1 VDMVALRPCLPA
13 QRALGAEHARHAQ
26 ILPSPDAALGDGIG
40 RSAANAT
47 NDFGPP
53 FLAMFFYQLKN
64 ELWKLFGKKRT
75 YIGFSML
82 LLAQML
88 IIALL
93 RFYPPAHRGLARNIE
108 ASGFLGAHYL
118 SMLTV
123 ATVMAF
129 VLAYTLLP
137 LYVALVGGDM
147 VSKEAEDG
155 TLRMILSR
163 PISRVRLL
171 VLKWLAG
178 VVFSIVL
185 VASLAAGGLLFS
197 GLMFPVTGGLFCQLP
212 DDQMIGAVNAGIF
225 NFPEGLQ
232 RFVFAHLVM
241 VTKAVTIM
249 SLAFMF
255 SCFNMKPAA
264 AAILALSV
272 ILIDRI
278 LMEIPYFHDLKEC
291 FLGHHLNV
299 WQSLF
304 YQHVWWWRVNESLSV
319 LAAFSLT
326 FLIIGLSVFH
336 VRDIKS

>member
-1 VDMVALRPCLPA
+1 
-13 QRALGAEHARHAQ
+13 
-26 ILPSPDAALGDGIG
+26 
-40 RSAANAT
+40 
-47 NDFGPP
+47 
-53 FLAMFFYQLKN
+53 MFFLQLRS

-82 LLAQML
+82 LLAQLL
-88 IIALL
+88 IIVLL
-93 RFYPPAHRGLARNIE
+93 RFYPAAHRALARNME
-108 ASGFLGAHYL
+108 ANGLIGEQYL

-123 ATVMAF
+123 ATIMAF

-185 VASLAAGGLLFS
+185 VLSLAAGGLLFC
-197 GLMFPVTGGLFCQLP
+197 GMLFPVTGGLFAQMP
-212 DDQMIGAVNAGIF
+212 DQFFGVF
-225 NFPEGLQ
+225 NFHDGLQ
-232 RFVFAHLVM
+232 RFLLAHLVM
-241 VTKAVTIM
+241 VSKAVTIM
-249 SLAFMF
+249 SLAFML

-264 AAILALSV
+264 AAILALSI

-278 LMEIPYFHDLKEC
+278 LIEIPYFHDIREC
-291 FLGHHLNV
+291 FLSYYLNT
-299 WQSLF
+299 WQAF
-304 YQHVWWWRVNESLSV
+304 FNQHVWWWRMNESLCI

-326 FLIIGLSVFH
+326 FLIVGCVVFQL
-336 VRDIKS
+336 RDFKA